1 LFKKELPLVAF
12 FKQETLFF
20 FCGIF
25 ISIWAKK
32 TDQKEQNLIFKS
44 QKLSNKI
51 KHIAVMRLSAM
62 GDVAMTVP
70 VLRAFVKQ
78 YPEVKITVISRPFF
92 KPFFDGIQNLNFFA
106 FDEKERHKG
115 FSGLLRLFRDVKK
128 LKIDAFA
135 DLHNV
140 LRSKIV
146 SLLFALSGKKRAT
159 VDKGREGK
167 KELTRAENKV
177 FRQLPTMF
185 ERHAK
190 VFEKLGFPLD
200 LSNPEFPEKAILSS
214 DIFEIIGDKNSKL
227 IGIAPFAQYDS
238 KVYPQD
244 LMQEVIAKLADNKEY
259 KILLFGGGKKE
270 IEILDS
276 FAKPFENVINMAGKI
291 KFQQELQLI
300 SNLDVM
306 LSMDSGN
313 AHIAA
318 MLGLKVITLWGATH
332 PYAGFLPFNQ
342 TMENALT
349 SDRNQYPQLPTS
361 VYGNKIVE
369 GYQDAMRTILLDEI
383 VNKIQSL
390 L

>member
-1 LFKKELPLVAF
+1 
-12 FKQETLFF
+12 
-20 FCGIF
+20 
-25 ISIWAKK
+25 
-32 TDQKEQNLIFKS
+32 
-44 QKLSNKI
+44 
-51 KHIAVMRLSAM
+51 MRLSAM

-78 YPEVKITVISRPFF
+78 YPTVKITVISRPFF
-92 KPFFDGIQNLNFFA
+92 KPFFEGIPNLEFFA
-106 FDEKERHKG
+106 FDEKQRHKG
-115 FSGLLRLFRDVKK
+115 FAGLLRLYSDVKK

-167 KELTRAENKV
+167 KELTRAENKI
-177 FRQLPTMF
+177 FAQLPTMF

-200 LSNPEFPEKAILSS
+200 LSNPEFPQKAKLGS
-214 DIFEIIGDKNSKL
+214 DILEIIGDQNQKL
-227 IGIAPFAQYDS
+227 IGIAPFAQYNS

-244 LMQEVIAKLADNKEY
+244 LMQEVIAKLAENKTY
-259 KILLFGGGKKE
+259 TILLFGGGKKE

-276 FAKPFENVINMAGKI
+276 FSQSFENVVNVAGKI

-318 MLGLKVITLWGATH
+318 MLGVKVITLWGATH
-332 PYAGFLPFNQ
+332 PYAGFLPFGQ
-342 TMENALT
+342 TMENALV
-349 SDRNQYPQLPTS
+349 SDRNQYPKLPTS

-369 GYQDAMRTILLDEI
+369 GYEDAMRSISPKDI
-383 VNKIQSL
+383 VRKIQLSI
-390 L
+390 

>member
-1 LFKKELPLVAF
+1 
-12 FKQETLFF
+12 
-20 FCGIF
+20 
-25 ISIWAKK
+25 
-32 TDQKEQNLIFKS
+32 
-44 QKLSNKI
+44 
-51 KHIAVMRLSAM
+51 MRLSAM

-92 KPFFDGIQNLNFFA
+92 KPFFDGIPNLEFFA

-115 FSGLLRLFRDVKK
+115 FKGLLRLFSDVKK

-167 KELTRAENKV
+167 KELTRSENKI

-185 ERHAK
+185 ERHVK
-190 VFEKLGFPLD
+190 VFNELGFTLD
-200 LSNPEFPEKAILSS
+200 LSNPQFPEKAILSS
-214 DIFEIIGDKNSKL
+214 EILDIIGDNNQKL
-227 IGIAPFAQYDS
+227 VGIAPFAQYDS
-238 KVYPQD
+238 KVYPKD
-244 LMQEVIAKLADNKEY
+244 LMQEVIAKLAENKAN

-291 KFQQELQLI
+291 KFQQELELI

-318 MLGLKVITLWGATH
+318 MLGIKVITLWGATH

-342 TMENALT
+342 TIENALV
-349 SDRNQYPQLPTS
+349 SDRNQYPKLPTS
-361 VYGNKIVE
+361 VYGNKVVE
-369 GYQDAMRTILLDEI
+369 GYEDAMRSISPDEI
-383 VNKIQSL
+383 VGKIQKVL
-390 L
+390 

>member
-1 LFKKELPLVAF
+1 
-12 FKQETLFF
+12 
-20 FCGIF
+20 
-25 ISIWAKK
+25 
-32 TDQKEQNLIFKS
+32 
-44 QKLSNKI
+44 
-51 KHIAVMRLSAM
+51 MRLSAM

-70 VLRAFVKQ
+70 VLRTFVKQ
-78 YPEVKITVISRPFF
+78 YPTVKVTVISRPFF
-92 KPFFDGIQNLNFFA
+92 KPFFEGIPNLEFFA
-106 FDEKERHKG
+106 FDEKQRHKG
-115 FSGLLRLFRDVKK
+115 FTGLLRLYNDVKK

-167 KELTRAENKV
+167 KELTRAENKI
-177 FRQLPTMF
+177 FAQLPTMF
-185 ERHAK
+185 ERHVK

-200 LSNPEFPEKAILSS
+200 ISNPEFPQKAKLGS
-214 DIFEIIGDKNSKL
+214 DILEIIGDQNQKL
-227 IGIAPFAQYDS
+227 IGIAPFAQYNS

-244 LMQEVIAKLADNKEY
+244 LMQEVIAKLAENKTY
-259 KILLFGGGKKE
+259 TILLFGGGKKE

-276 FAKPFENVINMAGKI
+276 FSQSFENVVNVAGKI

-318 MLGLKVITLWGATH
+318 MLGVKAITLWGATH
-332 PYAGFLPFNQ
+332 PYAGFLPFGQ
-342 TMENALT
+342 TMENALV
-349 SDRNQYPQLPTS
+349 SDRNQYPKLPTS
-361 VYGNKIVE
+361 VYGNKIVD
-369 GYQDAMRTILLDEI
+369 GYEDAMRSISPKDI
-383 VNKIQSL
+383 VKKIQLSI
-390 L
+390 